1 MALRFHAGVQLLGQ
15 SRASSKLASSL
26 PAVTTRSAPFKL
38 CSPPLRVRCAAA
50 SRGSEAQS
58 VTNRER
64 YDDKEFP
71 PLVASLAIPGLPPCR
86 ESVYVDEASAIVGK
100 LWPSTWKELETFYHA
115 FVSFISFLH
124 PGSVSADRLAVIATG
139 CTQSVILDDVLFDSP
154 NAFLAEKL
162 GIDLDILGKP
172 EELERFFH
180 ELDVLIRQEEPP
192 QHPTPIQEMTWR
204 FGSDLRRLS
213 NPEWFDLFAQ
223 AVLDQY
229 LGALASFR
237 ADLEGD
243 QQGSTD
249 VDSITQ
255 MRIEMIGRLENLGLE
270 FLHNQFLPTEV
281 RERPEVKK
289 LSLAHSKWSTYVND
303 IFSFSKEQDEANAP
317 NLLKVIMESE
327 GLSLPQAAWRA
338 VNLIN
343 SLAGEILELEAQLLA
358 GEVDPALRCYLRATK
373 ECMTGTTYWYSM
385 VKRYRHPQAPFAELR
400 DVNVSF
406 FPKAEPYEFGF
417 VHSK

>member
-15 SRASSKLASSL
+15 SRASSKIASSL
-26 PAVTTRSAPFKL
+26 PAVTTKSAPFKL
-38 CSPPLRVRCAAA
+38 CSAPLRVRCAAG

-58 VTNRER
+58 VKNRER
-64 YDDKEFP
+64 YDNKEFP

-86 ESVYVDEASAIVGK
+86 ESMYVDEALAIIGK
-100 LWPSTWKELETFYHA
+100 RWPSTWKELETFYHA
-115 FVSFISFLH
+115 FTSFISFIH
-124 PGSVSADRLAVIATG
+124 PASVSADRLAVIAAG
-139 CTQSVILDDVLFDSP
+139 CTLSVILDDVLFDSP
-154 NAFLAEKL
+154 NAFLAEKV
-162 GIDLDILGKP
+162 GIDLDILGSP
-172 EELERFFH
+172 DGLERFIH
-180 ELDVLIRQEEPP
+180 EMGVLIRQEEPP

-204 FGSDLRRLS
+204 MGSDLRRLS
-213 NPEWFDLFAQ
+213 NPEWFELFAQ
-223 AVLDQY
+223 CHLDFN
-229 LGALASFR
+229 LANLASFR

-243 QQGSTD
+243 RRGITD
-249 VDSITQ
+249 VDSFTQ
-255 MRIEMIGRLENLGLE
+255 MRIQMTGKLNNLAIE
-270 FLHNQFLPTEV
+270 FVHNQFLPTEV

-289 LSLAHSKWSTYVND
+289 LSLAHSTWGTYVND
-303 IFSFSKEQDEANAP
+303 IFSFSKEQDEAHSP

-358 GEVDPALRCYLRATK
+358 GEVDPALRRYLGGTK
-373 ECMTGTTYWYSM
+373 ECMTGTLYWHSM

-406 FPKAEPYEFGF
+406 FPKAEPYQF
-417 VHSK
+417 VQ

>member
-26 PAVTTRSAPFKL
+26 PAVTTKSAPFKL
-38 CSPPLRVRCAAA
+38 CSPPLRVRCTAG

-58 VTNRER
+58 LTVHER

-71 PLVASLAIPGLPPCR
+71 PLIASLAIPGLPPCR
-86 ESVYVDEASAIVGK
+86 ESVYVDEASAIIGK
-100 LWPSTWKELETFYHA
+100 RWPPTWKELETTYHA
-115 FVSFISFLH
+115 CTSFISFNH
-124 PGSVSADRLAVIATG
+124 PALVSADRLAIIGAL
-139 CTQSVILDDVLFDSP
+139 CTKTILLDDVLFDSP

-162 GIDLDILGKP
+162 GIDLDILGSP
-172 EELERFFH
+172 EGLQRFIH
-180 ELDVLIRQEEPP
+180 EIDVLIRQEEPP

-204 FGSDLRRLS
+204 IGSDLRQLS

-223 AVLDQY
+223 SVLDFY
-229 LGALASFR
+229 LANLESFR

-243 QQGSTD
+243 PRGITD
-249 VDSITQ
+249 VDSFTR
-255 MRIEMIGRLENLGLE
+255 MRNQTTGGQINNLAIE
-270 FLHNQFLPTEV
+270 FLNNQFLPTEV
-281 RERPEVKK
+281 RERPAVKK
-289 LSLAHSKWSTYVND
+289 LSLAHWTWASYVND
-303 IFSFSKEQDEANAP
+303 IFSFSKEQDEAHSQ
-317 NLLKVIMESE
+317 NLIKVIMKSE

-358 GEVDPALRCYLRATK
+358 GEVDPALRRYLGGTK
-373 ECMTGTTYWYSM
+373 ECMTGTLFWHSM

-406 FPKAEPYEFGF
+406 FPKAEPYQFEQ
-417 VHSK
+417 